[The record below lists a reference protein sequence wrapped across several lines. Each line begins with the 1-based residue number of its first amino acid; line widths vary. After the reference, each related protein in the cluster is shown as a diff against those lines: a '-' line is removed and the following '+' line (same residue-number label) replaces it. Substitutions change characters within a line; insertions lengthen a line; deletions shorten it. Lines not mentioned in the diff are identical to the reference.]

1 MTIAPKSLT
10 AIMMLLAALIFGAC
24 AGQIKTQTGEI
35 NKLGLASGI
44 QIKSHYDEDGVLRT
58 APEFDNPMYGYDFR
72 VTALNGYTADNGIK
86 VAQLSVMNKTSTT
99 LNLQYRFSW
108 LDANGI
114 ELAPETGAW
123 LTKQLSSYETK
134 NLSGVARSA
143 RAQQVIIYVRKI
155 N

>member
-1 MTIAPKSLT
+1 MNT
-10 AIMMLLAALIFGAC
+10 AQKRLICILMFGVVLIFGAC
-24 AGQIKTQTGEI
+24 TGQIKTEDGEI

-44 QIKSHYDEDGVLRT
+44 QMKSIFNEDGTLRT
-58 APEFDNPMYGYDFR
+58 APDFDNPMYGYDFR

-86 VAQLSVMNKTSTT
+86 VAQFSIMNKTSST

-114 ELAPETGAW
+114 ELSPGTGGW
-123 LTKQLSSYETK
+123 LANQLYSYETK
-134 NLSGVARSA
+134 NLSGVARSS
-143 RAQQVIIYVRKI
+143 RAQQVIIYVREI